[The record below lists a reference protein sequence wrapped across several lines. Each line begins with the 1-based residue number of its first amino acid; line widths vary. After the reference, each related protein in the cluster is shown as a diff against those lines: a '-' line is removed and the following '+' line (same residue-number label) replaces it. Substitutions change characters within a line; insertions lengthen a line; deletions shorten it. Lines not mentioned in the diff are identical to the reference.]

1 MTNKKSVVVAVSVE
15 SCAAG
20 IVSAYES
27 HSEAVSV
34 GSQVAK
40 AIAELFVQA
49 EADGRFEDY
58 FGNGKLGK
66 ENKPGELKKAIDA
79 KCAKMTKE
87 KRAGIAKMLKVRL
100 SEARKLHRLEGTP
113 QKGEDIQAALKR
125 YAKSAEK
132 KAKPAE
138 KQAKPEGN
146 ASGWSIPENASMD
159 DIADQLSIWVA
170 KHAAASAGLVSKLA
184 DFLPVSVRRQRKQA

>member
-1 MTNKKSVVVAVSVE
+1 MTNKKSAVVVVSVE

-20 IVSAYES
+20 IVQAYE
-27 HSEAVSV
+27 HQTKAQSV
-34 GSQVAK
+34 GAQVAK
-40 AIAELFVQA
+40 AIAELFMQA
-49 EADGRFEDY
+49 EADGKFEEY

-66 ENKPGELKKAIDA
+66 ENQPGELKKAIDA
-79 KCAKMTKE
+79 KCAKMAKE
-87 KRAGIAKMLKVRL
+87 KREGIAKMLKVRL

-125 YAKSAEK
+125 YAKPAEK
-132 KAKPAE
+132 K
-138 KQAKPEGN
+138 AKPEGN
-146 ASGWSIPENASMD
+146 ASDWSIPENASMD

>member
-1 MTNKKSVVVAVSVE
+1 MTNKKSAVVVVSVE
-15 SCAAG
+15 SCASG
-20 IVSAYES
+20 IVQAYES
-27 HSEAVSV
+27 HSKAVSV

-66 ENKPGELKKAIDA
+66 ENQPGELKKAIDA
-79 KCAKMTKE
+79 KCAKMAKE
-87 KRAGIAKMLKVRL
+87 KREGIAKMLKVRL

-125 YAKSAEK
+125 YAK
-132 KAKPAE
+132 PAE

-146 ASGWSIPENASMD
+146 ASDWSIPENASMD

-170 KHAAASAGLVSKLA
+170 KHSAASAGLVSKLA

>member
-1 MTNKKSVVVAVSVE
+1 MTNKKSAVVVVSVE

-27 HSEAVSV
+27 HSKAISV

-79 KCAKMTKE
+79 KCAKMAKE
-87 KRAGIAKMLKVRL
+87 KREGIAKMLKVRL

-125 YAKSAEK
+125 Y
-132 KAKPAE
+132 AKPAE

-184 DFLPVSVRRQRKQA
+184 DFLPVSVRRQRKAS